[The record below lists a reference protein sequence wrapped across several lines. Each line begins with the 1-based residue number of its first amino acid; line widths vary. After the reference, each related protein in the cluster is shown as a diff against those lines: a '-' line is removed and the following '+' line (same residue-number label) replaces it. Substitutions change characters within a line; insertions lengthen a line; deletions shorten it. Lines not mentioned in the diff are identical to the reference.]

1 SESDRKALRG
11 GALLAALEEG
21 ADVVGRGH
29 LRETTRCGK
38 RGVAVAGGDVEHALA
53 STQVDSLTDA
63 LSDDLERGAD
73 HGVVT
78 GGPCHLL
85 ALLDGRVVGHG
96 GDGSG
101 EGGGGHG
108 DRPFVWVRSMR
119 GRSGPLDA
127 HGKALS
133 KPDHLRRQAVPAAV

>member
-53 STQVDSLTDA
+53 STQVDGLADT

-78 GGPCHLL
+78 GGPCRLL

-101 EGGGGHG
+101 EGGSGHG
-108 DRPFVWVRSMR
+108 DCPLYGFYRCAGGTGPRHARGTAPSKRDRLRPPTRA
-119 GRSGPLDA
+119 GTA
-127 HGKALS
+127 
-133 KPDHLRRQAVPAAV
+133 